1 MINDVKNYINIQ
13 EIFKVINMNYYKKNG
28 FTLIEIMVVI
38 TIIGIIMSFVTLSI
52 GDGNLAQK
60 LNQESQ
66 RLAYLLTLA
75 SQEAV
80 MQSKEMGIYFDTD
93 SYSFCD
99 LQIET
104 NICTTCKIITSNVFK
119 PRTLPAGIQTEIRV
133 DGEAILAANNTCQNM
148 PQLLIL
154 SSGEFIPFEIIL
166 TADKLSHQ
174 LTGNLTGE
182 IAILIDELL

>member
-1 MINDVKNYINIQ
+1 
-13 EIFKVINMNYYKKNG
+13 MNYKING

-38 TIIGIIMSFVTLSI
+38 TIISVIISFVTLSI

-80 MQSKEMGIYFDTD
+80 MQSKEMGVYFDAD

-104 NICTTCKIITSNVFK
+104 NSCTTCKIITSNVFK
-119 PRTLPAGIQTEIRV
+119 PRNLPIGIQTEVRV
-133 DGEAILAANNTCQNM
+133 DGETILSNKTCKNM

-154 SSGEFIPFEIIL
+154 SSGEFIPFEIRL
-166 TADKLSHQ
+166 TADKLSYQ

-182 IAILIDELL
+182 ITILVDESI